1 MASGPPLAR
10 TRAAPVKEEGVSVCV
25 LLPAAQDPALTRRLC
40 TALAVIL
47 ARAERTPECG
57 TWIVYGALG
66 RVANPGVSRAAYP
79 QRSISNAAA
88 PPPIP
93 GDGAV

>member
-1 MASGPPLAR
+1 M
-10 TRAAPVKEEGVSVCV
+10 CV

-47 ARAERTPECG
+47 ARAQRTPECG
-57 TWIVYGALG
+57 TWIVYGPLG

-79 QRSISNAAA
+79 QPSITNATA
-88 PPPIP
+88 PLRIP
-93 GDGAV
+93 GSGAVYERARQALPMFLSTFSRT

>member
-1 MASGPPLAR
+1 MASGPPLTR

-57 TWIVYGALG
+57 TWIVYGPLG

-79 QRSISNAAA
+79 QPSAATGRRRPEFPGAA
-88 PPPIP
+88 P
-93 GDGAV
+93 

>member
-10 TRAAPVKEEGVSVCV
+10 TRADPVKEEGVSVCV

-40 TALAVIL
+40 TAVTVIL

-57 TWIVYGALG
+57 TWIVYGPLG
-66 RVANPGVSRAAYP
+66 RVANPGVSRPAYP
-79 QRSISNAAA
+79 QPPPPTRRRRPPFPGAA
-88 PPPIP
+88 P
-93 GDGAV
+93 